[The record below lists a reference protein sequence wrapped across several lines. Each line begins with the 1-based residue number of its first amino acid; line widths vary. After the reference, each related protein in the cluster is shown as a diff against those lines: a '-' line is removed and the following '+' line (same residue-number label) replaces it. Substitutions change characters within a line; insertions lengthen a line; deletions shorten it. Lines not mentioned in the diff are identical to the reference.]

1 MSSRKQKGGNKF
13 FNVFVGPPWSSTINN
28 LPDINSNPNNK
39 LTISNYYKF
48 PFSIIDPP
56 DSISNIS
63 GGWTI
68 SGGGKKRTKTKC
80 KRCTKTKSKKC
91 TKNKCKR
98 CTKNK
103 CKRCTKY

>member
-28 LPDINSNPNNK
+28 WPDINSNPNNK
-39 LTISNYYKF
+39 LTISNYYKY
-48 PFSIIDPP
+48 PLPIIDPP

-68 SGGGKKRTKTKC
+68 SGGGKKRRKTKG
-80 KRCTKTKSKKC
+80 KKHRKTKDKKRRK
-91 TKNKCKR
+91 TKGKKHR
-98 CTKNK
+98 
-103 CKRCTKY
+103 KY